1 MNQPAMERAGPAAK
15 APTGGGDDRD
25 ATADASAGS
34 DGHNATDAPAFAA
47 PNTDGIWYA
56 SYPPEVPHQID
67 VTQYQSVA
75 HFFDECTSQFRGRT
89 AFVSVG
95 SGMSYDTL
103 ARKAKAFAAYLQ
115 RIGIKRGD
123 RVAIMLPNTFQYPV
137 SLFGILKAGAVV
149 VNVNPLYTPREL
161 AHQLKDSGAKAIV
174 VFENFAKT
182 LEQALPGTAVEHI
195 VVTALGDLLGFGLN
209 LKGRLLNFAI
219 KHVQKR
225 VPAYRLPNAVRMRR
239 ALALGAKSP
248 YSHVFVSHDEV
259 AFLQYTGGTTGVAKG
274 AMLTHRN
281 IVANLL
287 QAKAWS
293 ESQLTGETETVLT
306 PLPLYHILS
315 LTVNGLI
322 FLGLG
327 GRNVLIAN
335 PRDMKRVVRI
345 LRNQTFTGILAINT
359 LYKAFLDN
367 EEFCKRDFSNL
378 KLAMAG
384 GMATQRAVAERFKAV
399 TGKPIVEGY
408 GLTECSPIV
417 ALNPVD
423 LKHPRDF
430 DGSVGLPAPSTVVR
444 LRKEDGVWA
453 NVGEPGELCVKG
465 PQVMKGYWMRP
476 DETAK
481 VLDADGWLATGDI
494 GVMDSAGFI
503 KLIDRK
509 KDMILV
515 SGFNVYPSEIEDV
528 VATHPDVREV
538 AAIGIPD
545 DAQGERVK
553 IFVVPR
559 APGLAR
565 EAILQHCRK
574 HLTGYKIPR
583 QIEFRD
589 ELPQTNV
596 GKILRRALRDE
607 EIAKLDLLRGNGDG
621 NRSRSRTGSMGAA
634 SCSAPKTGP
643 HRSRMRLRAGRLARY
658 GTRVHPPTK
667 KSAERSNRMD
677 ATRRLACLSSSA
689 AADATACRHPRRRR

>member
-1 MNQPAMERAGPAAK
+1 MRKRAAPVAAAMTTQGENKMDQRI
-15 APTGGGDDRD
+15 APQEASSALG
-25 ATADASAGS
+25 ATALAQAD
-34 DGHNATDAPAFAA
+34 A
-47 PNTDGIWYA
+47 PNTDGVWYA
-56 SYPPEVPHQID
+56 SYPPDVPRDID
-67 VTQYQSVA
+67 VTQYQSVV
-75 HFFDECTSQFRGRT
+75 HFFDDCTSRFRGRT
-89 AFVSVG
+89 AFVSIG
-95 SGMSYDTL
+95 SEMSYDTL

-115 RIGIKRGD
+115 RIGIQRGD

-137 SLFGILKAGAVV
+137 SLFGALKAGAVV

-195 VVTALGDLLGFGLN
+195 VITALGDLLGGQIN
-209 LKGRLLNFAI
+209 PKGRLLNFAV

-225 VPAYRLPNAVRMRR
+225 VPRYHLPHAVRMRR
-239 ALALGAKSP
+239 ALTLGARSP
-248 YSHVFVSHDEV
+248 LAPVILTHDEL

-287 QAKAWS
+287 QAKAWA
-293 ESQLTGETETVLT
+293 ETQLTADIETVLT

-327 GRNVLIAN
+327 GRNILIAN
-335 PRDMKRVVRI
+335 PRDMKRVMRI

-384 GMATQRAVAERFKAV
+384 GMATQRAVADRFKAV

-417 ALNPVD
+417 ALSPVD
-423 LKHPRDF
+423 LKHLREF
-430 DGSVGLPAPSTVVR
+430 DGSVGLPAPSTIVR
-444 LRKEDGVWA
+444 FRKEDGTWA
-453 NVGEPGELCVKG
+453 NIGEAGELCVKG

-476 DETAK
+476 DETAN
-481 VLDADGWLATGDI
+481 VLDAEGWLATGDI
-494 GVMDSAGFI
+494 GAMDSNGFI

-528 VATHPDVREV
+528 IAMHPGVREV

-545 DAQGERVK
+545 DTHGERVK
-553 IFVVPR
+553 VFIVPR
-559 APGLAR
+559 APGLTR
-565 EAILQHCRK
+565 EEILQHCRQ
-574 HLTGYKIPR
+574 HLTGYKVPKL
-583 QIEFRD
+583 IEFRD

-607 EIAKLDLLRGNGDG
+607 ELAK
-621 NRSRSRTGSMGAA
+621 MG
-634 SCSAPKTGP
+634 TV
-643 HRSRMRLRAGRLARY
+643 RQ
-658 GTRVHPPTK
+658 PT
-667 KSAERSNRMD
+667 
-677 ATRRLACLSSSA
+677 
-689 AADATACRHPRRRR
+689 

>member
-1 MNQPAMERAGPAAK
+1 MDQRIAPQAPLSALAPLSPESLQNPLNASEDILGAA
-15 APTGGGDDRD
+15 APS
-25 ATADASAGS
+25 ASAGS
-34 DGHNATDAPAFAA
+34 PGPAPADAPD
-47 PNTDGIWYA
+47 TDGVWYA
-56 SYPPEVPHQID
+56 SYPPDVPHDID
-67 VTQYQSVA
+67 VTQYQSVV
-75 HFFDECTSQFRGRT
+75 HFFDDCTSRFRGRT
-89 AFVSVG
+89 AFVSIG
-95 SGMSYDTL
+95 SEMSYDTL

-115 RIGIKRGD
+115 SIGIQRGD

-137 SLFGILKAGAVV
+137 SLFGVLKAGAVV

-195 VVTALGDLLGFGLN
+195 VVTALGDLLGERIN
-209 LKGRLLNFAI
+209 AKGRLLNFVV
-219 KHVQKR
+219 KRVQKM
-225 VPAYRLPNAVRMRR
+225 VPAYRLPHAVRMRR
-239 ALALGAKSP
+239 ALALGARSP
-248 YSHVFVSHDEV
+248 LAPTILTHDEI

-287 QAKAWS
+287 QAKAWA
-293 ESQLTGETETVLT
+293 ESQLTAEIETVLT

-315 LTVNGLI
+315 LTVSGLI

-327 GRNVLIAN
+327 GRNILIAN
-335 PRDMKRVVRI
+335 PRDTKRVMRI
-345 LRNQTFTGILAINT
+345 LRNRTFTAILAINT

-384 GMATQRAVAERFKAV
+384 GMATQRAVADRFKAV

-417 ALNPVD
+417 AMSPVD
-423 LKHPRDF
+423 VKHLREF
-430 DGSVGLPAPSTVVR
+430 DGSVGLPAPSTFVR
-444 LRKEDGVWA
+444 FRRDDGTWA
-453 NVGEPGELCVKG
+453 NIGEPGELCVKG

-481 VLDADGWLATGDI
+481 VLDSEGWLATGDI
-494 GVMDSAGFI
+494 GVMDSNGFI

-509 KDMILV
+509 KDMVLV

-528 VATHPDVREV
+528 IAMHPGVREV

-553 IFVVPR
+553 VFIVPR
-559 APGLAR
+559 APGLTR
-565 EAILQHCRK
+565 DEILQHCRL
-574 HLTGYKIPR
+574 HLTGYKVPKL
-583 QIEFRD
+583 IEFRD

-607 EIAKLDLLRGNGDG
+607 ELAKL
-621 NRSRSRTGSMGAA
+621 GALCNA
-634 SCSAPKTGP
+634 S
-643 HRSRMRLRAGRLARY
+643 
-658 GTRVHPPTK
+658 
-667 KSAERSNRMD
+667 
-677 ATRRLACLSSSA
+677 
-689 AADATACRHPRRRR
+689 

>member
-1 MNQPAMERAGPAAK
+1 MDPRMASQTAPAALGPLGPLGPL
-15 APTGGGDDRD
+15 APPGPLDPLGALAPLD
-25 ATADASAGS
+25 ALASQAPSSAAAPSTASIPAGS
-34 DGHNATDAPAFAA
+34 AQTDA
-47 PNTDGIWYA
+47 PNTDGVWYA
-56 SYPPEVPHQID
+56 SYPPDVPHDID
-67 VTQYQSVA
+67 VTQYQSVV
-75 HFFDECTSQFRGRT
+75 HFFDDCTSRFRGRT
-89 AFVSVG
+89 AFVSIG
-95 SGMSYDTL
+95 SEMSYDTL

-115 RIGIKRGD
+115 RIGIQRGE

-137 SLFGILKAGAVV
+137 SLFGVLKAGAVV

-182 LEQALPGTAVEHI
+182 LEQALPGTAVEHVI
-195 VVTALGDLLGFGLN
+195 VTALGDLLGERVN
-209 LKGRLLNFAI
+209 AKGRLLNWVV
-219 KHVQKR
+219 KHAQKM
-225 VPAYRLPNAVRMRR
+225 VPAYHLPNAVRMRT
-239 ALALGAKSP
+239 ALALGRRSP
-248 YSHVFVSHDEV
+248 LAPTILTHDDL

-281 IVANLL
+281 IIANLL
-287 QAKAWS
+287 QAKAWA
-293 ESQLTGETETVLT
+293 ETQLTADIETVLT

-327 GRNVLIAN
+327 GRNILIAN
-335 PRDMKRVVRI
+335 PRDMKRVMRI

-384 GMATQRAVAERFKAV
+384 GMATQRAVADRFKAV

-417 ALNPVD
+417 ALSPVD
-423 LKHPRDF
+423 LKHLREF
-430 DGSVGLPAPSTVVR
+430 DGSVGLPAPSTIVR
-444 LRKEDGVWA
+444 FRKDDGTWA
-453 NVGEPGELCVKG
+453 NIGEAGELCVKG

-476 DETAK
+476 DETAR
-481 VLDADGWLATGDI
+481 VLDTDGWLATGDI
-494 GVMDSAGFI
+494 GVMDAHGFI

-528 VATHPDVREV
+528 IAMHPGVREV

-553 IFVVPR
+553 VFIVPR
-559 APGLAR
+559 TPGLTR
-565 EAILQHCRK
+565 EEILQHCRR
-574 HLTGYKIPR
+574 HLTGYKVPR
-583 QIEFRD
+583 LIEFRD

-607 EIAKLDLLRGNGDG
+607 ERTKIDTLRNV
-621 NRSRSRTGSMGAA
+621 R
-634 SCSAPKTGP
+634 
-643 HRSRMRLRAGRLARY
+643 
-658 GTRVHPPTK
+658 
-667 KSAERSNRMD
+667 
-677 ATRRLACLSSSA
+677 
-689 AADATACRHPRRRR
+689 